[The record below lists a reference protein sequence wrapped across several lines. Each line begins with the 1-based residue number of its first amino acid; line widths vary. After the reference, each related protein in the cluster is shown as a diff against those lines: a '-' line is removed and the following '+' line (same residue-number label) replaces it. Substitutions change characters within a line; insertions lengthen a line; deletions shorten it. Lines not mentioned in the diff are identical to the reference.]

1 MIAGSDFSNVKDLEE
16 VSASNLA
23 DEASNQ
29 YNLYKKV
36 QDNVAKGQSIA
47 SEDYEKLD
55 PELQGFFNRLADGTY
70 KLKDDAEAFYE
81 AVDNFKID
89 GFNKALE
96 AAQTELSQ
104 LQQLAEKNFNYSDLT
119 KSSVI
124 GQKTT

>member
-1 MIAGSDFSNVKDLEE
+1 LIASSDFSNIKDLEE
-16 VSASNLA
+16 VNASNLA

-36 QDNVAKGQSIA
+36 QDNVAKGQSIGT
-47 SEDYEKLD
+47 EDYEKLA
-55 PELQGFFNRLADGTY
+55 PELQSFFNRLADGTY
-70 KLKDDAEAFYE
+70 KLKDDADAFYE
-81 AVDNFKID
+81 AIDNFKID